1 MIGYLNPKTV
11 TVVISDPGADNYYK
25 IMRVP
30 SRMDKIEIISAWAE
44 SDTTVTLG
52 NGTGIALTLYNYGT
66 AGTAVQT
73 AGTLTSALG
82 GTAVTW
88 TAANP
93 KSFTVSEGT
102 MTASQYLVLKYDET
116 GTVAPLNITV
126 GIEYVDGVGA

>member
-1 MIGYLNPKTV
+1 MFGYDNVHSVTV
-11 TVVISDPGADNYYK
+11 TIADPTTDNYYK
-25 IMRVP
+25 ILKVP
-30 SRMDKIEIISAWAE
+30 SRVSKIEILEAWAE

-82 GTAVTW
+82 GTTVTW
-88 TAANP
+88 TAATP

-102 MTASQYLVLKYDET
+102 LTAGQYVCLKYDET
-116 GTVAPLNITV
+116 GTIAPLNITV
-126 GIEYVDGVGA
+126 GINYVEGVGA